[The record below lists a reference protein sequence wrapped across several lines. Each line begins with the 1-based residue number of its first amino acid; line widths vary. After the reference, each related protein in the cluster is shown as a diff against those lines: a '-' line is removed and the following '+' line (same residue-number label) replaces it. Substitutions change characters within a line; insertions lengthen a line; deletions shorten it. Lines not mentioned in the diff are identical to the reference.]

1 MKLNEL
7 RQLIRE
13 EIQRTQENVEL
24 RPDSPQIRD
33 YWSIMVQ
40 NQPED
45 VIDTLVD
52 LTTKGIK
59 YYEEEF
65 LPSTEA
71 DIYDSFRDDDE
82 DMDDEDMDDDDF

>member
-1 MKLNEL
+1 MKLNQL

-24 RPDSPQIRD
+24 RPDSPQIRE
-33 YWSIMVQ
+33 YWSIMVE
-40 NQPED
+40 NQPAD
-45 VIDTLVD
+45 VINMLTD
-52 LTTKGIK
+52 LTSGKLSYDAFISAT
-59 YYEEEF
+59 EE
-65 LPSTEA
+65 